1 MIFSVHLRITK
12 SELEIQGTIAFLRN
26 TDMSGLVMPAMW
38 EDEVG
43 GFQVQAQPMQLS
55 ETLSLNLKKKSKK
68 RGLTKWLGGSNVPAA
83 KPGTLNSIPA
93 PTW

>member
-1 MIFSVHLRITK
+1 MHLRITK

-55 ETLSLNLKKKSKK
+55 ETLSLNLKKKKVK
-68 RGLTKWLGGSNVPAA
+68 RGG
-83 KPGTLNSIPA
+83 
-93 PTW
+93 